1 MKQKVQSSRMY
12 LAGLALLLCSS
23 LAWAMP
29 SQWLTNADEMA
40 AAYDVKLGDVNG
52 DGEIKINDVTM
63 LVDVVIGK
71 IAITDEIKA
80 AGDVNKDGEI
90 KINDVTMLVDV
101 VIGKVQLD

>member
-12 LAGLALLLCSS
+12 LAGLVLLLSTS
-23 LAWAMP
+23 IAWAMP

-40 AAYDVKLGDVNG
+40 AAYNVKLGDVNG

-90 KINDVTMLVDV
+90 KINDVTTLVDV
-101 VIGKVQLD
+101 VIGKIQLD